1 MRLFSFGRQKEKRAS
16 VQVGEVAWLT
26 GNRDE
31 IYTADDALKVGAVF
45 ACVRVIAE
53 TLSTLPCILYRRLPG
68 GGKERATDHP
78 LYGVLHDTPNPIQDS
93 VQFFEMLTGHVVL
106 RGNAYAQIDF
116 TPGGTTMT
124 PLHPGKVSVKIAD
137 NGRYKYYEYW
147 DGNRTRII
155 KPQNM
160 LHIYGLSSDG
170 LIGLSPIE
178 LAMRTV
184 TLARKQE
191 LYADTM
197 FTNKASPGGV
207 LKHPGKLSDIAAK
220 RLKEDFERK
229 YAGTDKTG
237 TTMLLEEG
245 MEWQQVGLSNE
256 QAQFIQ
262 GRKFSKSDIAMWFRI
277 PPHKIGDLEKATFS
291 NIEHQALE
299 FVTDTIRPWL
309 VRWEKAL
316 MRTLFTPEERQ
327 EYTIEFLADAIL
339 RGDTQSRYNAYSVAR
354 QWGWMN
360 VDEIRERENMNP
372 LPDDK
377 GKIYLQPMNMVEPGE
392 DEPSDMKEPD
402 EEDTDEESG
411 SSEEQPDAEDSSDN
425 SEDEAN
431 REIALRCME
440 PVIVAIL
447 ERSNRRKEKI
457 KASKGWDQ
465 PTAQKERGQFQ
476 TDIEPIL
483 RGLGMEHL
491 RDKVAD
497 TWENNDTPAEATVAI
512 LGLLRGA

>member
-1 MRLFSFGRQKEKRAS
+1 MKLFSFGRTKEKRAS

-45 ACVRVIAE
+45 ACVRVISE

-68 GGKERATDHP
+68 GGKERATEHP
-78 LYGVLHDTPNPIQDS
+78 LYQVLHDTPNLIQDS
-93 VQFFEMLTGHVVL
+93 VQFFEMLTGHAVL
-106 RGNAYAQIDF
+106 RGNAFAHVDF
-116 TPGGTTMT
+116 TSAGTIMT
-124 PLHPGKVSVKIAD
+124 PLHPGKVTVKTAD

-147 DGNRTRII
+147 NGNETKII

-160 LHIYGLSSDG
+160 VHVHGLSSDG
-170 LIGLSPIE
+170 LVGLSPID

-220 RLKEDFERK
+220 RLKEDFEKK

-327 EYTIEFLADAIL
+327 VYTIEFLADAIL

-372 LPDDK
+372 LPEDK
-377 GKIYLQPMNMVEPGE
+377 GKIYLQPMNMIEPGE
-392 DEPSDMKEPD
+392 EPEEEPQEPAEPAD
-402 EEDTDEESG
+402 QEEQDDQP
-411 SSEEQPDAEDSSDN
+411 EEQPAEEQDDERATKDATLQ
-425 SEDEAN
+425 A
-431 REIALRCME
+431 MT
-440 PVIVAIL
+440 PVILAL
-447 ERSNRRKEKI
+447 LQRSHRRREKI
-457 KASKGWDQ
+457 KASKGWTSD
-465 PTAQKERGQFQ
+465 TAIRERSQFNLEM
-476 TDIEPIL
+476 EPIL
-483 RGLGMEHL
+483 TGLAAESL
-491 RDKVAD
+491 RDRIADIWETEPQPETALPKVME
-497 TWENNDTPAEATVAI
+497 T
-512 LGLLRGA
+512 LREGEQI